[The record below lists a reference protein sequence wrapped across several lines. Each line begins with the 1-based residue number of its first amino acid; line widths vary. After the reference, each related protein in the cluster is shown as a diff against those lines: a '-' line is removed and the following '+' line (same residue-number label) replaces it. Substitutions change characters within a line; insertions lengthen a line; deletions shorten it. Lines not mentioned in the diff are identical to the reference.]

1 MKKLIWFLL
10 SLIIIS
16 CSEATDA
23 LSITPCFPIIQY
35 HLSSNCED
43 SSEIAS
49 SLNLLDAG
57 SILISSIEDI
67 LSEAEIGECV
77 LVNLD
82 GVFTNTNDDEPLQ
95 DVYIVND
102 TDKLWLVNDCRE

>member
-1 MKKLIWFLL
+1 MKKLIFFLL
-10 SLIIIS
+10 STIIIS
-16 CSEATDA
+16 CNSDNP

-35 HLSSNCED
+35 HLSTNCED
-43 SSEIAS
+43 SSERAI

-57 SILISSIEDI
+57 SILISNIEDI

-82 GVFTNTNDDEPLQ
+82 GVFTNTNDDEPLF